1 MKVLAVSSEN
11 TNHHC
16 KILKLRWS
24 FWDSLSVVR
33 TVIPRGNR
41 RGLCDVSS
49 YLLVQ
54 VEESCYSRPRRI
66 HKG

>member
-11 TNHHC
+11 NNHRC
-16 KILKLRWS
+16 KILKLCWS
-24 FWDSLSVVR
+24 FRDSVTVVL

-41 RGLCDVSS
+41 RGFCDVSS

-54 VEESCYSRPRRI
+54 VEE
-66 HKG
+66 

>member
-11 TNHHC
+11 TNHRC
-16 KILKLRWS
+16 NILKLRWS
-24 FWDSLSVVR
+24 FGDSVTVVR
-33 TVIPRGNR
+33 TVIPRGSR
-41 RGLCDVSS
+41 RGFCDVSS

-54 VEESCYSRPRRI
+54 VEELCYSRPRRI